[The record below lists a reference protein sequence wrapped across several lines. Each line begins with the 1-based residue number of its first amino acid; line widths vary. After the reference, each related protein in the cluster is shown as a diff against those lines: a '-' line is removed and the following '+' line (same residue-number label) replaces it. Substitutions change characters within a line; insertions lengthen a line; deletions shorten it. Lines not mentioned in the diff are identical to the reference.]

1 MIKVNMEKAIVIKQN
16 AIRQERESKLKA
28 LDVEFLMA
36 LEEGNTEKTKE
47 IVAKK
52 QLLRDATE
60 HPSIINATTPEE
72 LKSADPL
79 AEVEELKSADPLA
92 EIQI

>member
-16 AIRQERESKLKA
+16 AIRQERENKLKA
-28 LDVEFLMA
+28 LDVEFLIA
-36 LEEGNTEKTKE
+36 VEEGNTKKKKE
-47 IVAKK
+47 IAAKK

-79 AEVEELKSADPLA
+79 AE
-92 EIQI
+92 IQI

>member
-1 MIKVNMEKAIVIKQN
+1 MFKVNMEKAIVIKQN
-16 AIRQERESKLKA
+16 AIRQERENKLTA
-28 LDVEFLMA
+28 LDVEFLIAM
-36 LEEGNTEKTKE
+36 EEGNTKKKKE
-47 IVAKK
+47 IAAKK

-79 AEVEELKSADPLA
+79 AE
-92 EIQI
+92 IQI

>member
-16 AIRQERESKLKA
+16 AIRQERENKLKA
-28 LDVEFLMA
+28 LDVAFLIAM
-36 LEEGNTEKTKE
+36 EEGNTKQKKE
-47 IVAKK
+47 IAEKK

-72 LKSADPL
+72 LKT
-79 AEVEELKSADPLA
+79 ADPLA